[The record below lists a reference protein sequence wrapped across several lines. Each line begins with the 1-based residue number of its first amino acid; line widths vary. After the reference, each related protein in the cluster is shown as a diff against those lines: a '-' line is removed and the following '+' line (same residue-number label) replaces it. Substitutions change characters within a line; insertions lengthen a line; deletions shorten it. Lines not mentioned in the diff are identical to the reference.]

1 MHQRDIGKCRNSKRH
16 METTIN
22 IKIKKLLKEGHKT
35 KENNAFYVK
44 PQGIKF
50 LKRQTLNS
58 LKTNLYFSLYKTH
71 I

>member
-1 MHQRDIGKCRNSKRH
+1 